1 MKKTNT
7 TNQQKI
13 SLNVSPRKVFGKKL
27 NQIRKEGILPANI
40 FGTDFKSV
48 SISVPMKDFIK
59 TYRAA
64 RGTSVIYLTLEK
76 EEIPVLIKKVQRH
89 PIHNLVLHV
98 DFRKI
103 DLKQKIETE
112 VPVKVVGV
120 SIAVTQKGGVLLTQ
134 TNKLLVNALP
144 QDIPTEISIEISK
157 IIEIGQEIK
166 VADLPKSSTYEIKTD
181 PTRVIVSVIAHKEE
195 SIVAETAVAAPEVI
209 TAKPEEG
216 AEGTAENTTKEGK
229 DKKTPAAETKKAE
242 PKKTEPKKPEEKK

>member
-1 MKKTNT
+1 MKKTKT
-7 TNQQKI
+7 TTSQKI
-13 SLNVSPRKVFGKKL
+13 TLNVNLRKVFGKKL

-76 EEIPVLIKKVQRH
+76 EEIPVLIKKVQKH

-103 DLKQKIETE
+103 DLKQKVETE
-112 VPVKVVGV
+112 VPVKVEGISTAV
-120 SIAVTQKGGVLLTQ
+120 SQKGGVLLTQ
-134 TNKLLVNALP
+134 TNKLLVVALP
-144 QDIPTEISIEISK
+144 QDIPQEIVIDISK
-157 IIEIGQEIK
+157 ITEIGQEVK
-166 VADLPKSSTYEIKTD
+166 VADLPKSTTYEIKTD
-181 PTRVIVSVIAHKEE
+181 ATRTIVSVIEHKEE
-195 SIVAETAVAAPEVI
+195 SVIAETAVAAPEVI

-216 AEGTAENTTKEGK
+216 AEGATEGATKEGK
-229 DKKTPAAETKKAE
+229 EGAEKKAPAAEAKKA
-242 PKKTEPKKPEEKK
+242 EPKKPEEKK